1 MRCRYSFI
9 VCVVRQQDG
18 ESLSGLGSTTAA
30 TVSMKHILGRVIDH
44 VKAELG
50 QDTVTL
56 LDSSCGDMNWMAG
69 YLTTRTDVD
78 FTGYDITTSN
88 IAVHKEKFSNQT
100 WKFKQHDIVTEDI
113 NESFDLILSRHTMF
127 HLKTDDVIRS
137 LRNFRRSGSKYLLMT
152 TQAVEANLELEDDN
166 IAEFSKTFRVRHL
179 NFFKEPFNLP
189 APLCLDKDTYDPSI
203 FIMLYDLTTF
213 DHLIVESEI
222 IKEEL

>member
-1 MRCRYSFI
+1 MR
-9 VCVVRQQDG
+9 D
-18 ESLSGLGSTTAA
+18 
-30 TVSMKHILGRVIDH
+30 ILDSVIDKLKS
-44 VKAELG
+44 VLG
-50 QDTVTL
+50 KSEIKV
-56 LDSSCGDMNWMAG
+56 LDSSCGDMTWLAS
-69 YLTTRTDVD
+69 YLASRTDLV

-88 IAVHKEKFSNQT
+88 IAQHREKFSNET
-100 WKFKQHDIVTEDI
+100 WKFEQHDIVTEDI

-203 FIMLYDLTTF
+203 FIMLYDLSTF

>member
-1 MRCRYSFI
+1 MGGDSK
-9 VCVVRQQDG
+9 
-18 ESLSGLGSTTAA
+18 SGPGSTLDA
-30 TVSMKHILGRVIDH
+30 TLYMREVLSRVIDRLKE
-44 VKAELG
+44 VLDKG
-50 QDTVTL
+50 RITL
-56 LDSSCGDMNWMAG
+56 LDSSCGDMNWVAG
-69 YLTTRTDVD
+69 YLTTRTDVA